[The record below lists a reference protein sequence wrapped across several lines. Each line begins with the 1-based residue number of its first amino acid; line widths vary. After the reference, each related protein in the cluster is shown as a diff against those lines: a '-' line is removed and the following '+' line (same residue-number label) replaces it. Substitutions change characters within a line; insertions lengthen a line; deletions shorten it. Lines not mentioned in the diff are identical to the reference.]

1 MRCPIWLVSCQLM
14 KLGRR
19 QTEQLAPHNSCDE
32 FVDAD
37 EAREGVVA
45 LVLHVLHCGVVWCG
59 AGGSALK
66 PTPPPHDSIFAASA
80 GHQPACFLVCALHHK
95 GLPAQY
101 QLEERRED
109 MDVDCTRA

>member
-1 MRCPIWLVSCQLM
+1 MHRPIWLVSCQLM

-45 LVLHVLHCGVVWCG
+45 LVLHVLHCGVVWCWQ
-59 AGGSALK
+59 APLSRHNPRTTASLQ
-66 PTPPPHDSIFAASA
+66 AAFWSS
-80 GHQPACFLVCALHHK
+80 QRRLL
-95 GLPAQY
+95 AQY
-101 QLEERRED
+101 QLEQCRED